1 MMLRSRLDYY
11 LAKIAGVDVSDI
23 KLVPN
28 RVINKTEDL
37 LDKIAQ
43 SSSDADAKVE
53 ALETSVEALETSVE
67 SLETSVE
74 ALEAKVAN
82 NVPNAAGSAPTAEE
96 FNALIAALVSAGLM
110 KQAQVAG

>member
-43 SSSDADAKVE
+43 SSSDADTKVE
-53 ALETSVEALETSVE
+53 A
-67 SLETSVE
+67 LETSVE

-110 KQAQVAG
+110 KQAQAAV